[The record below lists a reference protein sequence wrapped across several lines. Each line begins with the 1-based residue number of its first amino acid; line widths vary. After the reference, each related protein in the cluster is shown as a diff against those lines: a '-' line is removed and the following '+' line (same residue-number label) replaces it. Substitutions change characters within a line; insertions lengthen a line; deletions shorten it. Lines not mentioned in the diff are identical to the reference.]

1 MILNPRRFLL
11 AFSAIALGSLASA
24 GDIVGRVELTEKGGK
39 KATDLSDVVVYVES
53 AKARP
58 KPARE
63 VLTMKSKTFT
73 PHLLAIGT
81 GTTVDFP
88 NEDPILHNVFS
99 VSAEGFD
106 LGLYKRPK
114 SGSKTFDRPVVYT
127 VYCNIH
133 PQMSATVVVLDH
145 PYFTTAAKDG
155 SFRIAGVPA
164 GDYKLLAY
172 NERSGE
178 GAPVTVKVTA
188 TGETAA
194 QLALDASTFKRMA
207 HKNKFGKD
215 YGKEAY

>member
-11 AFSAIALGSLASA
+11 ALSAIALGSLASA
-24 GDIVGRVELTEKGGK
+24 GDIVGRVALTEKGGK

-114 SGSKTFDRPVVYT
+114 SGSKTFDRPGVYT

>member
-11 AFSAIALGSLASA
+11 ALSAIALSSLASA
-24 GDIVGRVELTEKGGK
+24 GDIVGRVALTEKGGK

-114 SGSKTFDRPVVYT
+114 SGSKTFDRPGVYT

-164 GDYKLLAY
+164 GEYKLLAY

-215 YGKEAY
+215 YGREAY